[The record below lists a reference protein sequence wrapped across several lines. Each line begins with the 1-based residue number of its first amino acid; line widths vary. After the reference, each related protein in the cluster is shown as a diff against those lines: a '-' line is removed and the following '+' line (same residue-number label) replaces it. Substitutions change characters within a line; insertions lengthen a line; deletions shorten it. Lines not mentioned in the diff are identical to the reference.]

1 MTSRRIDPSTVKWI
15 MERTCLRKK
24 NLTKEEADMLVDWA
38 ASESPPRL
46 IYYYDCE
53 FCGSIHMT
61 SSPEAPEQHLQVS

>member
-1 MTSRRIDPSTVKWI
+1 
-15 MERTCLRKK
+15 
-24 NLTKEEADMLVDWA
+24 MLVDWA